1 VALHLLLFSSDSRT
15 SAELGQLLAERDVEV
30 EVCSE
35 ILRAVE
41 ELTTRSFD
49 AVVSDWDE
57 GAEGSFLVR
66 TAREMKCTRDCLAL
80 AIVSD
85 AGGAAKAIQSGAHGV
100 IHRPVA
106 VDEVDNAVSALRD
119 LIASRAGEGRPGSK
133 AIPALKKL
141 SPTVAT
147 TKPLSPPS
155 ASPADF
161 RALAEA
167 SRPKL
172 APEEPKRKRWSE
184 LQALRPA
191 PQPTPQPSTGTVFG
205 GTVYGEEAPSEGPSR
220 KSIRIALWSAMLL
233 ACVCVYTWAPETSYS
248 ERVAS
253 VVLSAVDGATRTPEP
268 ELIRPSDED
277 FAIKATP
284 VLTRQ
289 LLHSLAPV
297 PPQPTQSLPR
307 EWIEES
313 DTSGE
318 VVVPPAAYAQAMTL
332 NPVAGP
338 PNAPQPALASP
349 SRLPLPES
357 LSEPVLT
364 AAGRLGGVAPPNRS
378 MNLLQP
384 MTLPEEIA
392 RKLLVSHTAP
402 LYPEQ
407 AVRSGVQ
414 GAVVLEAFIAKDG
427 SISDL
432 KLVRGPLLLGH
443 AAFDAVRQWRFQP
456 YVFNGQPTEAETLI
470 TISFRLP
477 SIGQTLQK
485 MSSVTSPAAITAR

>member
-1 VALHLLLFSSDSRT
+1 MALHLLLFSSDSKT
-15 SAELGQLLAERDVEV
+15 AAQLGQLLAEREIEV

-49 AVVSDWDE
+49 AVISDWDE
-57 GAEGSFLVR
+57 GAEGGFLVK
-66 TAREMKCTRDCLAL
+66 TARELKCTRDCLTL

-85 AGGAAKAIQSGAHGV
+85 AGGATNAIQSGAHGV

-106 VDEVDNAVSALRD
+106 VDEVDHAVSALRD
-119 LIASRAGEGRPGSK
+119 LIASRTAEERPGSK
-133 AIPALKKL
+133 AIPAPQKL
-141 SPTVAT
+141 TSAIDT
-147 TKPLSPPS
+147 TKSLGPPP

-167 SRPKL
+167 SRQKP
-172 APEEPKRKRWSE
+172 APVAKRKSWSE
-184 LQALRPA
+184 LKSRKPVPKPRP
-191 PQPTPQPSTGTVFG
+191 QLSTGTVFA
-205 GTVYGEEAPSEGPSR
+205 GTVYGEEVPSEGASP
-220 KSIRIALWSAMLL
+220 KSVRLALWSAMLL

-248 ERVAS
+248 ERAAS
-253 VVLSAVDGATRTPEP
+253 VVLSAVDSATRDPEP

-289 LLHSLAPV
+289 LLHSLSPV
-297 PPQPTQSLPR
+297 PPQPTQSLPH

-318 VVVPPAAYAQAMTL
+318 VVVPPAGYEQAMTL
-332 NPVAGP
+332 NPVGGP
-338 PNAPQPALASP
+338 PNVPQAAPAPP
-349 SRLPLPES
+349 SRPQLPES
-357 LSEPVLT
+357 LNEPVST
-364 AAGRLGGVAPPNRS
+364 AAGRLGGVAPPNRYA
-378 MNLLQP
+378 NLLQP
-384 MTLPEEIA
+384 MVLPEEIA
-392 RKLLVSHTAP
+392 RKLLVSHTVP

-407 AVRSGVQ
+407 ALRSGIQ

-456 YVFNGQPTEAETLI
+456 YLFNGQPTEAETLI

-477 SIGQTLQK
+477 SIGQNLQK
-485 MSSVTSPAAITAR
+485 MSSVTSPAAIAAR